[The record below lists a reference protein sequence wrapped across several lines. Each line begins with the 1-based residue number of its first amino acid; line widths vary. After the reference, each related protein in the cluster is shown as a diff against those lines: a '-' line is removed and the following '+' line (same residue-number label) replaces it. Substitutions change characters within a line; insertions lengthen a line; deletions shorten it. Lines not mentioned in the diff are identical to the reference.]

1 MRALVF
7 AMALDLSP
15 LTIGVIVFVGV
26 LFITMFAISSIFGDF
41 QGIFDWTQVKEGDQ
55 NKK

>member
-1 MRALVF
+1 MFAFVF

-26 LFITMFAISSIFGDF
+26 LFIAMFAISSIFGDF